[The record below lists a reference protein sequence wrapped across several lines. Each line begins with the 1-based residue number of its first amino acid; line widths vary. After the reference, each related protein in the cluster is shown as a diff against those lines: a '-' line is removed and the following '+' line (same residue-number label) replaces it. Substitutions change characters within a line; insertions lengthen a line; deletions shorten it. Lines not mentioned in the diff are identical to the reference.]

1 MSQPKNFGP
10 HEVDP
15 LEKPICS
22 ISDLEGLFYETER
35 RDTPCLLGIEYEVFG
50 QIDAGQKP
58 LPFLGPISIQALFES
73 LAHATKN
80 ADDPW
85 TPYVEHDKIVAL
97 MGTRAVI
104 ALEPGGQIE
113 IAARPDAKLYDA
125 SHNLEQVVE
134 EISLHAKRLGIDLF
148 ALGIHPW
155 ADRHDMAQVEK
166 ARYGVMR
173 SYMSGLLG
181 RGLDMMTRSCAIQI
195 NLDFVSEADMAKKAK
210 LAACLVPWYGLF
222 SSSVA
227 YIDKKPAPYALE
239 RGNVWRHTDPSR
251 TGIPEVLF
259 AHDFGY
265 RSWIEFAL
273 DVPMYFIRRGSTYH
287 GVPGASFRTFMKDG
301 LLGMQA
307 SVRDFV
313 DHLSCIFT
321 EIRLKPILELR
332 TPDSL
337 PLPIVQAFSALSFAL
352 FYDTR
357 AHEHA
362 LEFFADMTHQELMAL
377 RNNVIDKGQAAQFR
391 QKPVF
396 DTASKILQW
405 AQAGLDRVA
414 ERENQPCIKSMLT
427 PLRRLVEQ
435 QTTYAEWI
443 KTHYAELDNKTLPG
457 LIKDFDPLNDP
468 LQ

>member
-15 LEKPICS
+15 LEKPIHS
-22 ISDLEGLFYETER
+22 VADLESLFYETER

-58 LPFLGPISIQALFES
+58 LPFLGPVSIQTLFHS
-73 LAHATKN
+73 LATSTKKT
-80 ADDPW
+80 DDPW
-85 TPYVEHDKIVAL
+85 TPYIEHDSIVAL
-97 MGTRAVI
+97 MGKRAVI

-113 IAARPDAKLYDA
+113 IAARPDARLFDA
-125 SHNLEQVVE
+125 SSHLEQVVQ
-134 EISLHAKRLGIDLF
+134 EISHHAKRLGIDLF

-155 ADRHDMAQVEK
+155 AGRQDMAQVEK

-195 NLDFVSEADMAKKAK
+195 NLDFKSESDMAKKTK

-227 YIDKKPAPYALE
+227 YIDKKPAPCALE
-239 RGNVWRHTDPSR
+239 RGHVWRHTDPSR
-251 TGIPEVLF
+251 TGIPGVIF
-259 AHDFGY
+259 ARDFGY
-265 RSWIEFAL
+265 RAWIEFAL

-287 GVPGASFRTFMKDG
+287 GVPGASFRSFMKNG

-307 SVRDFV
+307 SMRDFV

-337 PLPIVQAFSALSFAL
+337 PLPMVHAFSALSFAL
-352 FYDTR
+352 FYDHQ

-362 LEFFADMTHQELMAL
+362 LEFFADMTHEELIAL
-377 RNNVIDKGQAAQFR
+377 RNDVIDHGQAAQFR
-391 QKPVF
+391 KKPVF
-396 DTASKILQW
+396 DTAAKILDW

-414 ERENQPCIKSMLT
+414 EKENQPCIKTWLT
-427 PLRRLVEQ
+427 PLKRLVEQ

-443 KTHYAELDNKTLPG
+443 KTHYAKLDTTTLPC